1 MTTLSTSRRPLLTWL
16 DVRRVVRQKTSY
28 GTQMPE
34 GISQINCFSDAV
46 EITLRSLGDKHVAS
60 QVLTD
65 WFQNWYQPGQ
75 EIIQLDLGDAVL
87 PIEFLEDAAAPKE
100 TAIRPFWEEV
110 GYIGN
115 PEHVQPNRPAII
127 LPAPYPSKPEIVAFY
142 SFKGGV
148 GRTLHSAAYLFS
160 LLAQARE
167 LNQGI
172 SVLVIDADLEAPGLT
187 YWDQLESQQAAVS
200 FLDFLEVYHYSQVG
214 TERSLELLAKEI
226 KKAPKLDGKSTFYLL
241 PACLNE
247 QQLLDTPVLPEHIAR
262 SGSNSWGF
270 GDAIHQLGRAVGVDY
285 ILMDLRAGLSEIS
298 SPIIFDPRIQ
308 RFFVTTV
315 TEQSISGTSL
325 VLEQISHIAPSDDDI
340 NTGKYS
346 DPSII
351 LSLLTPELKSSPGF
365 ENALVRFRSSY
376 IQSEEDAVFS
386 KRLEVKETDFAQEL
400 LHINGWEDAKKKLVS
415 SSITRVSKEWAKNQ
429 LTLSDEGQARLP
441 GQDSARLGEVVK
453 LRDIC
458 QRYEFAES
466 GQGEGL
472 LVTEPLRN
480 LASNFKEELPR
491 VVSIG
496 AKGAGKTFI
505 YVQLSRLK
513 YWEQFVGLALK
524 EGYDLQSK
532 AYIFPFF
539 ESERLEENARNIV
552 NSARTEARGALGLTL
567 SEFSHIAYQ
576 DRVRQ
581 RFEEDHNELNWVTFW
596 IGQLADALG
605 CQLMDD
611 SPTQSLLKINDY
623 LKAKAIRII
632 LLFDGLEDLFREAAS
647 DPNQQVALRTLI
659 DIPRRLTEIR
669 QANLGVIVLLR
680 RDFLRHAVIQNRA
693 QFESLYR
700 PYDIDWDLDSF
711 LRLVFWI
718 CSKAQ
723 VIGALEEDTDSL
735 SREQI
740 TEKLQQLWGERLG
753 GGIKEAYTSNWVYA
767 ALTDFKG
774 RLQARDIVRFLFNAA
789 KIAVESAQEV
799 QFERWSTSRL
809 LPPQSVRRAL
819 EPCSREKV
827 REAEEE
833 YPEFKKWV
841 AEVSRI
847 SQQAKQVPFSV
858 EDLNINQAT
867 LTMLDDIGVIYEDR
881 DKSDRARFYMPEIF
895 RAGLGFSL
903 ANRARPR
910 VLVLKRKALGA

>member
-1 MTTLSTSRRPLLTWL
+1 MTTLSTSRKPLLTWL
-16 DVRRVVRQKTSY
+16 DVRRVVRQETSY

-46 EITLRSLGDKHVAS
+46 EITLRSLEDKQAAS

-75 EIIQLDLGDAVL
+75 EVIHLDLGDAVL

-100 TAIRPFWEEV
+100 IAIRPFWEEV

-115 PEHVQPNRPAII
+115 PEQVKPNRPPII
-127 LPAPYPSKPEIVAFY
+127 LPDPYLSKPEIVAFY

-160 LLAQARE
+160 LLGQARE

-262 SGSNSWGF
+262 RGSNSWEF
-270 GDAIHQLGRAVGVDY
+270 GDAIHQLGRVVGVDY
-285 ILMDLRAGLSEIS
+285 VLMDLRAGLSEIS
-298 SPIIFDPRIQ
+298 SPVIFDPRIQ
-308 RFFVTTV
+308 RFFVTTA

-376 IQSEEDAVFS
+376 IQSEEDVVFS
-386 KRLEVKETDFAQEL
+386 KRLEVEETDFAQEL
-400 LHINGWEDAKKKLVS
+400 LHINGWEDAKKKLAS
-415 SSITRVSKEWAKNQ
+415 SSITRVAKEWAKNQ
-429 LTLSDEGQARLP
+429 LAFSNEGESRPPGQELARFEEVARLK
-441 GQDSARLGEVVK
+441 S
-453 LRDIC
+453 IC
-458 QRYEFAES
+458 QKYEFAES

-513 YWEQFVGLALK
+513 YWEKFVGLALK
-524 EGYDLQSK
+524 EDYEPQSK

-539 ESERLEENARNIV
+539 ESERLEDNARNIV
-552 NSARTEARGALGLTL
+552 NSARAEARGALDLTL
-567 SEFSHIAYQ
+567 PEFSHIAYQ
-576 DRVRQ
+576 DHVRQ
-581 RFEEDHNELNWVTFW
+581 RFEEEHSELDWVTFW

-605 CQLMDD
+605 CQLTGD

-623 LKAKAIRII
+623 LKDKAIRII
-632 LLFDGLEDLFREAAS
+632 FLFDGLEDLFQKAAS
-647 DPNQQVALRTLI
+647 NQNQQVALRTLI

-669 QANLGVIVLLR
+669 QANLGLIVLLR

-700 PYDIDWDLDSF
+700 PYDIGWDLDSF

-723 VIGALEEDTDSL
+723 VIGALEEDTDDL

-740 TEKLQQLWGERLG
+740 TEKLKELWGERLG
-753 GGIKEAYTSNWVYA
+753 GTKEAYTYNWVYA

-789 KIAVESAQEV
+789 KIAVENTQEV
-799 QFERWSTSRL
+799 QFDRWSTSRL

-819 EPCSREKV
+819 KPCSQDKV
-827 REAEEE
+827 SEAAEE
-833 YPEFKKWV
+833 YPDFKRWV
-841 AEVSRI
+841 AEVSKI
-847 SQQAKQVPFSV
+847 SQQSKQVPFSV
-858 EDLNINQAT
+858 EDLNINQPT
-867 LTMLDDIGVIYEDR
+867 LTMLEDMGVIYEDR
-881 DKSDRARFYMPEIF
+881 DRSDRARFYMPEIF

-903 ANRARPR
+903 ANGARPR
-910 VLVLKRKALGA
+910 VLVLKRKALGT